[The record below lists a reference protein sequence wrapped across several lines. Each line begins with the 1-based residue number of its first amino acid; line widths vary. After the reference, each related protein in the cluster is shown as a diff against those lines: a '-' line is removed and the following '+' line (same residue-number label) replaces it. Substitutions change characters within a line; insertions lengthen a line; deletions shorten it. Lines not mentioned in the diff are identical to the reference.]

1 MTQKVIRVG
10 DSVAVVI
17 PKKSLKDLGI
27 STGDRVNVEID
38 KKPKLQIDGKE
49 LYRIVFKKAAV
60 CLESL
65 IQYLVFI
72 DGNKR
77 TGAVSTARFLFMN
90 EYELI
95 ATSKELENFVME
107 IAVNKLD
114 LGAISIWLK
123 KHSRKIKS

>member
-1 MTQKVIRVG
+1 MKYLTAEEILVIHSEIIDETG
-10 DSVAVVI
+10 GMH
-17 PKKSLKDLGI
+17 GI
-27 STGDRVNVEID
+27 RDTGLLVSISE
-38 KKPKLQIDGKE
+38 KPKLQFDGKE
-49 LYRIVFKKAAV
+49 LYRGVFKKAAV

-65 IQYLVFI
+65 IQYHVFI